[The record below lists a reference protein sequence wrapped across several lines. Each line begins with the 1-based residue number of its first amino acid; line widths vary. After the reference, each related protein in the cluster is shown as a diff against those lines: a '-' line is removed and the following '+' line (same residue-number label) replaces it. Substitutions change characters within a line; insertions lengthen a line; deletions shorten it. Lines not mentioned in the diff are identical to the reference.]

1 MNILSSTGEINSFIS
16 AASKKTFVTIDTE
29 FIREKTYYADLCLI
43 QIAFKGENG
52 EQDSALIDPLN
63 KSLDLTPFFKLM
75 KDSTVLKVFHAARQ
89 DLEIFY
95 SISGY
100 IPNPIFDTQIAA
112 MVCGFGDQI
121 SYEKLVKECVGISLD
136 KSSRFSNWAYRPLT
150 SEQYSYA
157 LGDVTFLRDVYLFL
171 KARLDENGRE
181 LWVKEEME
189 RLCDTKS
196 YFPDPSEAWRRI
208 KMRGGNNKYLAILRD
223 LAEFREKEAQNKNI
237 SRRRIL
243 SDDAI
248 LEIASKKPNNP
259 SEISKLRFLSK
270 ESQKSWI
277 GKNIQTIVSNADPT
291 KAPIVGKDIY
301 QKEERSNPRLVELL
315 KVLLSFSS
323 EQSGVAP
330 KIIASVDDLKEIAT
344 KENPVSKAVNGWRKE
359 IFGSNALKLKNGKIA
374 LCIRNGQL
382 MITKVH

>member
-1 MNILSSTGEINSFIS
+1 
-16 AASKKTFVTIDTE
+16 
-29 FIREKTYYADLCLI
+29 
-43 QIAFKGENG
+43 
-52 EQDSALIDPLN
+52 
-63 KSLDLTPFFKLM
+63 M

-157 LGDVTFLRDVYLFL
+157 LGDVTFLGDVFLFL

-291 KAPIVGKDIY
+291 KAPIVGKGIY

-374 LCIRNGQL
+374 LCIQNGQL
-382 MITKVH
+382 MITKSTLEK